1 MTLSKSAIATIA
13 ALSFTAVVTKANAEV
28 QQKPNVV
35 LIVTDDMG
43 YSDLSCYGGEIPTP
57 NICSLAENGVKVTD
71 YYTNPMSAP
80 TRSMLLTGVDNHK
93 AGLGNMPPL
102 MGGNQVGRP
111 GYEGSLN
118 NRVVTVA
125 EMLKTA
131 GYHTYMAGK
140 WHLGHTYQSSP
151 KGRGFDKSFAYSG
164 GGVSHWAD
172 ALPLNPFEAPFFY
185 YLEDGLRVDKLP
197 ADFYS
202 SDYYTDKIISYLDS
216 QPADEPF
223 FAYLAFTAP
232 HDPLHAHQQW
242 IDKFDDG
249 RYAVG
254 YDVIRQQRLAN
265 AKALGL
271 VSEDTQDVV
280 NNKDYKPWN
289 TLSAEEKKV
298 SAKKM
303 AIYAAMVAE
312 VDANVGKLIDH
323 LKETGEFDNTLF
335 IYTHDNGT
343 NPKPTSNYTG
353 NSEKF
358 LAQFDN
364 SFDNMGQPGSYLS
377 YEAGWA
383 EAGTSPFAYYKTTTG
398 QGGVRVPLI
407 VSGNPIARKNSFASS
422 GKIHVTDVTPTII
435 DWAGVEKPTH
445 RNGVDLYDFDGHSF
459 RAFIEG
465 KSDHT
470 RTPNDAIFFELN
482 NYKMVIQG
490 DYKLRAFAGAH
501 AKTVGTQWMLF
512 NIVEDPSEQHDLA
525 STYPDKVE
533 KLAALYDNY
542 AKNAGVI
549 EKEPGYPTMY
559 HRQTWSI
566 RDGVFSGNPDAPHQT
581 PHK

>member
-1 MTLSKSAIATIA
+1 MTLYKSAIATIV
-13 ALSFTAVVTKANAEV
+13 ALSFTAGVTHANTLTPE
-28 QQKPNVV
+28 KPNVV

-102 MGGNQVGRP
+102 LGANQVGRP
-111 GYEGSLN
+111 GYEGALN

-125 EMLKTA
+125 EMLKMS
-131 GYHTYMAGK
+131 GYQTYMAGK

-151 KGRGFDKSFAYSG
+151 KGRGFDKSFGYTG
-164 GGVSHWAD
+164 GGVSHWGD

-185 YLEDGLRVDKLP
+185 YLENGLRVDNLP
-197 ADFYS
+197 SDFYS
-202 SDYYTDKIISYLDS
+202 SDYYTDKIISYIGSTPSD
-216 QPADEPF
+216 APF

-271 VSEDTQDVV
+271 VREDTQDVV
-280 NNKDYKPWN
+280 NNKDYKPWD
-289 TLSAEEKKV
+289 TLSAEEKKI

-312 VDANVGKLIDH
+312 VDANVGKLIHH
-323 LKETGEFDNTLF
+323 LQDIGEFENTMF

-343 NPKPTSNYTG
+343 NPKPSQNYTG
-353 NSEKF
+353 NSTKF

-364 SFDNMGQPGSYLS
+364 SYSNMGKLGSFLS

-383 EAGTSPFAYYKTTTG
+383 DAGTSPFAFYKTTSG
-398 QGGVRVPLI
+398 QGGVRVPMI
-407 VSGNPIARKNSFASS
+407 VSGRSVARKNRFATS
-422 GKIHVTDVTPTII
+422 GNIHVTDVTPTII
-435 DWAGVEKPTH
+435 DWAGADKPKSH
-445 RNGVDLYDFDGHSF
+445 NGIDLYDFDGHSF
-459 RAFIEG
+459 RPFIEG
-465 KSDHT
+465 KAEHT
-470 RTPNDAIFFELN
+470 RTAQDAIFFELN

-490 DYKLRAFAGAH
+490 DYKLRMFAGAH
-501 AKTVGTQWMLF
+501 AKSVGTEWMLF
-512 NIVEDPSEQHDLA
+512 NIAEDPSEQHNLA
-525 STYPDKVE
+525 FEHPDKV
-533 KLAALYDNY
+533 KALAELYSNY

-549 EKEPGYPTMY
+549 EKAPGYPTMY

-566 RDGVFSGNPDAPHQT
+566 REDVFSGNPDASHQSQL
-581 PHK
+581 K